1 MVDPQRPPVAV
12 GDLDVVRLEREVGKA
27 DEAVVR
33 CAQDLHTRSLRSDI
47 ARKPR
52 LDEVGT
58 DPDPR
63 WTLANERTFLAW
75 NQTALALIAAGIA
88 VTQVLPPFDFPGGR
102 FLLGLPPIA
111 LGGIISFTSYARWD
125 AAERAMREGRPLPTS
140 LLPKLLGLAIGC
152 GAVVAAVLAATT
164 TR

>member
-1 MVDPQRPPVAV
+1 M
-12 GDLDVVRLEREVGKA
+12 
-27 DEAVVR
+27 
-33 CAQDLHTRSLRSDI
+33 

-52 LDEVGT
+52 LDEVGS

-88 VTQVLPPFDFPGGR
+88 VTQLLPRFDIPGGR
-102 FLLGLPPIA
+102 RILGLPAIV
-111 LGGIISFTSYARWD
+111 LGGLIAFTSYARWD

-140 LLPKLLGLAIGC
+140 LLPPLLGLSIGC
-152 GAVVAAVLAATT
+152 VAIVAAILAATT